1 MNLEQPLAVI
11 ADLPHLLGHEPR
23 DLVLVAGFDDAGELV
38 GGNGF
43 PLNTERPLDDAA
55 ITVTQW
61 PRSVTSVVV
70 VAYSDDPSVALST
83 LQQAVISSGRH
94 LVQLLRAGTNT
105 WRSYACGRTRC
116 CPLVGNPYGTSAPGH
131 PPYTPGNPRQP
142 AGNEWRRHL
151 WNTWRVAIDRAADHD
166 FPTGPVRAALASSLF
181 DIPLRDALLAQSAR
195 ADLPTRAAMR
205 ELLIELA
212 RHSPLGVALPVHT
225 CTAALL
231 YLDGLTEE
239 TAFIVRA
246 VLSIDEY
253 SLARLL
259 KNGLDMRAPSSL
271 LARSFAHFDPLDLL
285 AA

>member
-23 DLVLVAGFDDAGELV
+23 DLVLVAGFDDAGEFV
-38 GGNGF
+38 GGDGF
-43 PLNTERPLDDAA
+43 PLTTDRPLDEAA
-55 ITVTQW
+55 ITVTRW
-61 PRSVTSVVV
+61 PQRATNVAA
-70 VAYSDDPSVALST
+70 VAYSDDPTVDLVT
-83 LQQAVISSGRH
+83 LQQAVVTSGRH
-94 LVQLLRAGTNT
+94 LVHLLRAGTNT
-105 WRSYACGRTRC
+105 WRSYVCGRTRC
-116 CPLVGNPYGTSAPGH
+116 CPLVGNPYGTTAPGH
-131 PPYTPGNPRQP
+131 PAYTPGNPR
-142 AGNEWRRHL
+142 NEWRRHL
-151 WNTWRVAIDRAADHD
+151 WNTWRIAIEGAAVHD
-166 FPTGPVRAALASSLF
+166 FPNGPIRAALASSLF

-239 TAFIVRA
+239 TAFIVKA